1 MSEEKWMLSD
11 KQYNILKRVLIN
23 VVPPLIALI
32 AGLGSL
38 YNFDA
43 NLINGTIG
51 LFATFFAGV
60 LGVSKHNYNAGKGE

>member
-11 KQYNILKRVLIN
+11 KQYNILKKVLIN

-60 LGVSKHNYNAGKGE
+60 LGVSKHNYNAGKE

>member
-1 MSEEKWMLSD
+1 MTEEKWMLSD
-11 KQYNILKRVLIN
+11 KQYNILKKVLIN

>member
-11 KQYNILKRVLIN
+11 KQYNILKKVLIN
-23 VVPPLIALI
+23 VVPPMIALI

-43 NLINGTIG
+43 NVINGTIG

-60 LGVSKHNYNAGKGE
+60 LGVSKHNYNAGKE

>member
-11 KQYNILKRVLIN
+11 KQYNILKKVLIN

>member
-1 MSEEKWMLSD
+1 MTEEKWMLSD
-11 KQYNILKRVLIN
+11 KQYNILKKILIN

-60 LGVSKHNYNAGKGE
+60 LGVSKHNYNVGKGE

>member
-11 KQYNILKRVLIN
+11 KQYNIIKKVLIN
-23 VVPPLIALI
+23 VVPPTIALI

-43 NLINGTIG
+43 NVINGTIG

-60 LGVSKHNYNAGKGE
+60 LGVSKHNYNAGKE

>member
-11 KQYNILKRVLIN
+11 KQYNILKKVLIN
-23 VVPPLIALI
+23 VVPPTIALI
-32 AGLGSL
+32 AGLSSL

-43 NLINGTIG
+43 NVINGTIG

-60 LGVSKHNYNAGKGE
+60 LGVSNHNYNAGKE

>member
-1 MSEEKWMLSD
+1 MTEEKWMLSD
-11 KQYNILKRVLIN
+11 KQYNILKKILIN

-60 LGVSKHNYNAGKGE
+60 LGVSSHNYNAGKE

>member
-11 KQYNILKRVLIN
+11 KQYNILKKLLIN

-43 NLINGTIG
+43 NVINGTIG

>member
-1 MSEEKWMLSD
+1 MSEEKWMLTD
-11 KQYNILKRVLIN
+11 KQYNIIKKVLIN
-23 VVPPLIALI
+23 VVPPIIALI

-43 NLINGTIG
+43 NVINGTIG

-60 LGVSKHNYNAGKGE
+60 LGVSTHNYNAGKE